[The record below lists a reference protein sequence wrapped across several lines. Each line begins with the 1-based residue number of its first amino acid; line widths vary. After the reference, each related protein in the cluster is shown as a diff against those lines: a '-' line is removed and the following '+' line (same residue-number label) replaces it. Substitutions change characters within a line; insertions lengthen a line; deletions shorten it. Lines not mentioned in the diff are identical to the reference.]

1 MLRPFAI
8 STAFF
13 FMMSN
18 AYTRDMI
25 EVFHADI
32 IEFNQRE
39 CKTYDGAH
47 SHLILSIFDKKHVFA
62 NAIIPYKVKKI
73 K

>member
-13 FMMSN
+13 FMMSI

-25 EVFHADI
+25 EVFHVEI
-32 IEFNQRE
+32 IEL
-39 CKTYDGAH
+39 
-47 SHLILSIFDKKHVFA
+47 SHTPHCFEGVRIMFVNRPWAIHVL
-62 NAIIPYKVKKI
+62 
-73 K
+73 

>member
-1 MLRPFAI
+1 MQGPFAI

-25 EVFHADI
+25 EVFHAGI
-32 IEFNQRE
+32 TEFHQRE
-39 CKTYDGAH
+39 SKTHDGVHA
-47 SHLILSIFDKKHVFA
+47 HLILSLCDKKHVFA
-62 NAIIPYKVKKI
+62 NAIIPYKVNRMK
-73 K
+73 